1 SVSFMTSARRL
12 AWWSSVPGVVEHDP
26 VRARPLQ
33 LIRAKLHTAATLAV
47 RLALDEL
54 LAFVEAVQNLVEI
67 EAAPLRALEQRL
79 AQDRVD
85 ELVFV
90 LIALGMHAR
99 AEAAALAVE
108 VDVVLGDPGPD
119 RLVAGGDPIHARVGC
134 GVAHLVEFLS
144 KEDSSLGRVPLGL
157 AE

>member
-1 SVSFMTSARRL
+1 MTLACRL
-12 AWWSSVPGVVEHDP
+12 AWWSLVPGVVEHDP

-33 LIRAKLHTAATLAV
+33 LLRAKLHTAATLAV

-54 LAFVEAVQNLVEI
+54 LAFDEAVQNLVEI

-99 AEAAALAVE
+99 AEAAALALE
-108 VDVVLGDPGPD
+108 LHVVVGDPGPE
-119 RLVAGGDPIHARVGC
+119 RPAA
-134 GVAHLVEFLS
+134 
-144 KEDSSLGRVPLGL
+144 
-157 AE
+157 